1 MRILYIIP
9 SFQHPKV
16 RGSDRHY
23 HFIRELSKTHKITLL
38 TLETSEIHPEA
49 MQEMASY
56 VERIFTFDT
65 IIDSNKM
72 NFNPKPSSILNSRKL
87 KQLWKHYTSV
97 KDMKKVFR
105 ELVKNEVY
113 DLIIFHGKSVFPVI
127 EDWNELPIVIDFCDA
142 TSMRV
147 QLKIRHAK
155 NVERPLLRLRYRQI
169 KQVEQKML
177 QKTPHIAFITS
188 RDREAVLG
196 SNDKSVIIPN
206 GMDLSYW
213 TRRSNNPQPN
223 SLIFSGVMSYKP
235 NEDAAIY
242 LIDEILPHLRESIS
256 NLEVYIV
263 GRDPSAAL
271 LARVNGNPEVRVTGF
286 VDDMRDYLERAMVFV
301 APVRFASGMQN
312 KIQEA
317 LAMEVPVV
325 TTSIVAAGV
334 RSEDGGAPPLY
345 IADSKNEFA
354 ESVITLLND
363 ESERVRLATEGRS
376 FVEKHYDWA
385 RSARQLEQMC
395 FNAIVNNV
403 SSG

>member
-1 MRILYIIP
+1 MKILYIIP
-9 SFQHPKV
+9 SFQHPNV
-16 RGSDRHY
+16 RGPHRHY
-23 HFIRELSKTHKITLL
+23 HFIRELSKNHKITLL
-38 TLETSEIHPEA
+38 TLVRSEINPEA

-56 VERIFTFDT
+56 VERIYTFDT
-65 IIDSNKM
+65 TVNSNRM
-72 NFNPKPSSILNSRKL
+72 NGNPNQSAILKSRKL
-87 KQLWKHYTSV
+87 KQLWKHYTGV
-97 KDMKKVFR
+97 QDMKKVFR
-105 ELVKNEVY
+105 ELVKNEDFDVV
-113 DLIIFHGKSVFPVI
+113 IFHGKSVYPVI
-127 EDWNELPIVIDFCDA
+127 EDWNDLPIVVDFCDA

-147 QLKIRHAK
+147 QSKMRHATK
-155 NVERPLLRLRYRQI
+155 AERPLLGLRYRQVR
-169 KQVEQKML
+169 QVEQKMV
-177 QKTPHIAFITS
+177 QKTPYIAFITS

-196 SNDKSVIIPN
+196 ADDKSVIIPN

-213 TRRSNNPQPN
+213 TRRSNNPQQN
-223 SLIFSGVMSYKP
+223 TLIFTGVMSYKP

-256 NLEVYIV
+256 NFEVYIV

-271 LARVNGNPEVRVTGF
+271 LERMHGNSEVRITGF
-286 VDDMRDYLERAMVFV
+286 VEDMRDYLERAMVFV

-334 RSEDGGAPPLY
+334 RSEDGEIPPLY
-345 IADSKNEFA
+345 IADGEKEFA

-363 ESERVRLATEGRS
+363 ESERVRLATEGRK

-395 FNAIVNNV
+395 FNALAVK
-403 SSG
+403 